1 MNTQQ
6 HVGQMCLLCTAVW
19 PQPVITVAGSGSV
32 HVPLEDVLQL
42 AQGLMA
48 YLQQHNPVAEPSS
61 PPRKQQARG
70 QQLAPANAGVVPTPV
85 QMHAVMY
92 VCMHVCM
99 HVYMYACQQKRLEYK
114 NTLLLIWHSFGC
126 I

>member
-1 MNTQQ
+1 
-6 HVGQMCLLCTAVW
+6 MCLLCTAVR

-85 QMHAVMY
+85 QLHAIMY
-92 VCMHVCM
+92 VCMYVCM
-99 HVYMYACQQKRLEYK
+99 PAEEVGIQKYFTPHLAQLWLHMTWECH
-114 NTLLLIWHSFGC
+114 LVI
-126 I
+126 